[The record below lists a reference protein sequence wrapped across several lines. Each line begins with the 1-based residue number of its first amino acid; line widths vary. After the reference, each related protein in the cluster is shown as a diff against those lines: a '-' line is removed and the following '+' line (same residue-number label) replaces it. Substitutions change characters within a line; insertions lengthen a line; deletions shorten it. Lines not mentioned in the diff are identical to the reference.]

1 VLSLKVNKG
10 RYPKLRQHR
19 LSIVS
24 CLNPYLIYNQSRLI
38 VDLPN
43 EFVNISSLWTSER
56 IERGGFLNE
65 TSRKESSVT
74 DFETTVCLA
83 IISVCYKSSS
93 LLLLNPKLG
102 AGILSLEF
110 HKESLKRGKKF
121 KESIT

>member
-1 VLSLKVNKG
+1 M
-10 RYPKLRQHR
+10 
-19 LSIVS
+19 
-24 CLNPYLIYNQSRLI
+24 

-65 TSRKESSVT
+65 TSRMDSSVT
-74 DFETTVCLA
+74 ESETTVCLA
-83 IISVCYKSSS
+83 VISVCYKSSRF
-93 LLLLNPKLG
+93 LLLNPKLG

-110 HKESLKRGKKF
+110 QKDSLKRGKKF